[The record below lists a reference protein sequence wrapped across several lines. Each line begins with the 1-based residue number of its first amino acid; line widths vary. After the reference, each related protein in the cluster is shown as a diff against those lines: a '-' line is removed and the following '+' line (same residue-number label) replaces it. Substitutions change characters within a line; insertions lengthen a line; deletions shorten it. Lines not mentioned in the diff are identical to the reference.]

1 MNPAFEARVKTLFH
15 KAPPGL
21 PSDWPAEFRE
31 QHGAVVLREV
41 VARRQMA
48 ATRRA
53 GWCKRCGQWRPY
65 YAEQPECPHCGAT
78 AETEA
83 AIGSAW
89 VAVARRLTG
98 RSTRRAIV
106 HAKTLEKWVRHGENA
121 FHREAG
127 ELLCRPDRRV
137 NVGALH
143 VVTDAV
149 TCWACRSKLKKHME
163 VRDGQ

>member
-1 MNPAFEARVKTLFH
+1 MNPAFEARVKALFH

-21 PSDWPAEFRE
+21 PSDWPPEFRE

-53 GWCKRCGQWRPY
+53 GWCRKCGQWRPY
-65 YAEQPECPHCGAT
+65 LAEQSECPHCGAA

-83 AIGSAW
+83 ATGSAW
-89 VAVARRLTG
+89 AAVARRSAP
-98 RSTRRAIV
+98 RSTRRATV

-121 FHREAG
+121 FQREAG

-137 NVGALH
+137 NVGAMQ
-143 VVTDAV
+143 VVAGAV
-149 TCWACRSKLKKHME
+149 TCWACKSKMKKHME

>member
-1 MNPAFEARVKTLFH
+1 MNPAFEARVKALFH
-15 KAPPGL
+15 KAPPVL
-21 PSDWPAEFRE
+21 PSDWPEELWAE
-31 QHGAVVLREV
+31 HGAVVLREV

-53 GWCKRCGQWRPY
+53 GWCRKCGQWRPY
-65 YAEQPECPHCGAT
+65 YAEQPDCPHCGA
-78 AETEA
+78 ASETEA

-89 VAVARRLTG
+89 VAVARRSAP
-98 RSTRRAIV
+98 RSTRRATV

-121 FHREAG
+121 FQREAG

-137 NVGALH
+137 DLDALF
-143 VVTDAV
+143 VTTEAV